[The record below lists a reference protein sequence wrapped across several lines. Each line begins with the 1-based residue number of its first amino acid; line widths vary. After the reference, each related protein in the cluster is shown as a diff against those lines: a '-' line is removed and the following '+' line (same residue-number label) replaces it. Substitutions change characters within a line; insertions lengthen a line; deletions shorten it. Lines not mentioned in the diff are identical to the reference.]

1 MAKSTRSTAA
11 KPASKTAAKS
21 TTPPVRRPVA
31 SLWIGSTLHYLNQL
45 CLLSHVQQGHP
56 TTLYCTDTVTNVPE
70 GVIVKP
76 ATDIM
81 KIDMDIVAQTS
92 ESFLSN
98 VFRYQMIEA
107 TDAVWIDCDAFC
119 ERPFPDE
126 MQNIFAGHGMR
137 GALNCGVV
145 YIPPKGELIRQL
157 LDYYE
162 NLPEAPP
169 WFNKQQRKRIERQPA
184 DLPQAVRIY
193 NAERTA
199 FGPQAFT
206 WFAQQTGDYE
216 KALTPDYLYP
226 VPFQLNDVFYDP
238 YGRVEGHFTDNTL
251 SVHLYTNGTKPFWRR
266 NPPLAN
272 SYVARMCAEIGVDPA
287 RALEE

>member
-1 MAKSTRSTAA
+1 MSTPT
-11 KPASKTAAKS
+11 
-21 TTPPVRRPVA
+21 RRPVA
-31 SLWIGSTLHYLNQL
+31 SLWIGEKLHYLNQL
-45 CLLSHVQQGHP
+45 CLMSHVKQGHP
-56 TTLYCTDTVTNVPE
+56 TTLYCTDTVSNVPD

-76 ATDIM
+76 AGEIM
-81 KIDMDIVAQTS
+81 ALDRAVIAQTS

-98 VFRYQMIEA
+98 VFRYKMIQQ
-107 TDAVWIDCDAFC
+107 TDAIWVDCDAYC
-119 ERPFPDE
+119 HRPFPDE
-126 MQNIFAGHGMR
+126 MINIFAGHGFR

-145 YIPPKGELIRQL
+145 SIPKDGELIRVL
-157 LDYYE
+157 LDYYD
-162 NLPEAPP
+162 NLPAAPA
-169 WFNKQQRKRIERQPA
+169 WFNKQQKKKLEKQDA
-184 DLPQAVRIY
+184 SLPQAVRIY

-206 WFAQQTGDYE
+206 YFAQQTGDFD
-216 KALTPDYLYP
+216 KALSHDYLYP
-226 VPFQLNDVFYDP
+226 VPFQLNDVFFDP
-238 YGRVEGHFTDNTL
+238 HGRVEGHFTDNTL